1 MCNNKGDDR
10 KMVDTS
16 IPEVNLSIVSERK
29 FETIG
34 NSEPTFDEKSITV
47 IELLIWIYLQLMVLG
62 CPFCKNTSINLP
74 EDYEKKKKKKIGI
87 IVNY

>member
-1 MCNNKGDDR
+1 MCNSKDDDR

-34 NSEPTFDEKSITV
+34 NSEPTFDEKSIT
-47 IELLIWIYLQLMVLG
+47 G
-62 CPFCKNTSINLP
+62 NR
-74 EDYEKKKKKKIGI
+74 
-87 IVNY
+87 IVDMDIFAADGVGMSFL

>member
-29 FETIG
+29 FETID
-34 NSEPTFDEKSITV
+34 NSEPTFDEKSIT
-47 IELLIWIYLQLMVLG
+47 G
-62 CPFCKNTSINLP
+62 NR
-74 EDYEKKKKKKIGI
+74 
-87 IVNY
+87 IVDMDIFAADGVGMSFL